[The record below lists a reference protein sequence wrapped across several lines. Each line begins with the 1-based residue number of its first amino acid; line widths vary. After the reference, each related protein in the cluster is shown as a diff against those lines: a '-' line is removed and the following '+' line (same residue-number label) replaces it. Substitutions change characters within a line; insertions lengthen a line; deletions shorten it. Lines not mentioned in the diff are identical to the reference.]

1 MAGLIASTA
10 GAPWIGAVFIR
21 LSCATCFAEPVEDA
35 AAVEAVAA
43 AEDAVAAAEDAVAA
57 VEDAVAAVEDAAAVS
72 ASLSEVTRGIGF
84 RPANVH

>member
-57 VEDAVAAVEDAAAVS
+57 VEDAAAVS

>member
-35 AAVEAVAA
+35 AAVDAVAA
-43 AEDAVAAAEDAVAA
+43 AEDAVAAAEDAVAG
-57 VEDAVAAVEDAAAVS
+57 VEDAAAVS

>member
-1 MAGLIASTA
+1 MIAGLIASTA

-57 VEDAVAAVEDAAAVS
+57 VEDAAAVS

>member
-35 AAVEAVAA
+35 AAVEAA
-43 AEDAVAAAEDAVAA
+43 
-57 VEDAVAAVEDAAAVS
+57 EDAVAAVEDAAAVS